1 MSNKK
6 PPFRADQ
13 VGSLL
18 RPGKVLK
25 AWSER
30 EAGEM
35 SPDDVRRIE
44 NEAIADLVKLQEEV
58 GLNAITDGECRRRF
72 FHTDFL
78 EQVGGVEVNYE
89 GTPKKFRAPDGT
101 EHSFSPPK
109 MMVVGKLEHDKDIM
123 LADFEYVKSTT
134 DKMPKV
140 TIPSPSMVH
149 FRGGREAIDEKAY
162 PELGEFFQD
171 LAAVYRAE
179 VASLANAGL
188 RYLQLDDTNLA
199 YLCDPEMRET
209 ARHIGEDPDKLPELY
224 ANLVNESIKGRPDDM
239 VVGIHLCRGNFKS
252 MGVASGGYEPVAE
265 VLFNDMNVDSYF
277 LEYDDERSGDFEP
290 LRFMP
295 KGKTAVLGVV
305 SSKTGE
311 LENKDMLKRRIDDA
325 AKYMPLEQIAI
336 SPQCGFASTHDGN
349 SITVEQ
355 EKAKLR
361 LCVELA
367 EEIWGTAA

>member
-224 ANLVNESIKGRPDDM
+224 ANLVNEFIKGRPDDM